1 MDHLELNILIA
12 SLIETQE
19 SLNEQMAKGNYDTV
33 DHMWKLQRERGERL
47 KNGNYFTRTHHSG
60 TPEANSGDGQGQ

>member
-1 MDHLELNILIA
+1 
-12 SLIETQE
+12 
-19 SLNEQMAKGNYDTV
+19 MAKGNYDTV

-60 TPEANSGDGQGQ
+60 TPEANSGDGQGK

>member
-19 SLNEQMAKGNYDTV
+19 CLNEQMGKGNYATV

-47 KNGNYFTRTHHSG
+47 KNGDYFTRTHHSG